1 MDAKKLIRWI
11 LDLKGT
17 NIWMNVLSPGA
28 TDTGPQWACGGDDQL
43 PDPRFWIRQFR
54 LSAGRGLPRLERWP
68 LVMRRQRRP

>member
-43 PDPRFWIRQFR
+43 PDRRFGFVNFG
-54 LSAGRGLPRLERWP
+54 SLPGGADLDCERWP